1 MPRRLGRPPL
11 TERDRAATRLEIAR
25 AAVRLFTANGV
36 AGTSAEE
43 IAAASG
49 ISVRTLWRYFP
60 TKERC
65 VLPLLTPGVDRVA
78 RVMQHWKAGA
88 GIADFIDDLE
98 RDRDVVITDVPALLG
113 LVRLTRTE
121 PALRAVWLHAHD
133 DAEPVFATALARRA
147 GASPDDLTI
156 RVRAGM
162 LNSALRAAVEHH
174 AFHTDPAD
182 PQEAGL
188 SAAVRAALLV
198 AAKGVV
204 LQ

>member
-1 MPRRLGRPPL
+1 VPRRLGRPPL

-25 AAVRLFTANGV
+25 AAVRLFAAKGV

-65 VLPLLTPGVDRVA
+65 VLPLLTPGVDRAA
-78 RVMQHWKAGA
+78 RVMQRWRAG
-88 GIADFIDDLE
+88 GDIDELVDDLE
-98 RDRDVVITDVPALLG
+98 RDRDEFTTDVPALLA

-147 GASPDDLTI
+147 GVSPDDLAI

-162 LNSALRAAVEHH
+162 VNSALRAAVEHH

-182 PQEAGL
+182 PHEAGL
-188 SAAVRAALLV
+188 AQAVRTALLI
-198 AAKGVV
+198 AANGV

>member
-1 MPRRLGRPPL
+1 VTRRLGRPPL
-11 TERDRAATRLEIAR
+11 TERHKAAIRLGIAR
-25 AAVRLFTANGV
+25 AAVQLFTANGV

-65 VLPLLTPGVDRVA
+65 VLPLLTPGVDRAA
-78 RVMQHWKAGA
+78 RVMQRWRAG
-88 GIADFIDDLE
+88 GDITELVDDLE
-98 RDRDVVITDVPALLG
+98 RDRDELTTDVPALLD

-133 DAEPVFATALARRA
+133 DAEPVFAAALARRA

-156 RVRAGM
+156 RVQAGM

-182 PQEAGL
+182 PQETGL
-188 SAAVRAALLV
+188 FESVRSALLV
-198 AAKGVV
+198 VAAG
-204 LQ
+204 LTR